1 MFESYGAFMGH
12 INGPGIL
19 HLSFAS
25 LPLMQGSYFLSI
37 GVYQQ
42 NWEFTYDYLF
52 KVSNLIVEGQTSGS
66 GIFYSSHR
74 WQI

>member
-1 MFESYGAFMGH
+1 
-12 INGPGIL
+12 
-19 HLSFAS
+19 
-25 LPLMQGSYFLSI
+25 MQGSYFLSI